1 MKRLPLVLIC
11 LACITSICKV
21 HSQQGVYTKYIPSL
35 ESLSGFWMNADTTA
49 IEPSVRN
56 FRAQALCNRDMTSL
70 SWFAS
75 APFSGGYHT
84 GVLKLNHQVLTAQA
98 WRWYPW
104 QALRKTSA
112 DGALVNSTVRMLPE
126 NDLVIWEITIKNTSA
141 AKKHFE
147 AEQDL
152 IGFISNYRH
161 EEWPWPYPYPTLK
174 GKLNER
180 TNEIVNVRN
189 NIGLKQGEYQITT
202 AEISAKHSQHALAET
217 FPSDSEILA
226 SGKYKIVERHSS
238 GFITGDHETS
248 CFTGFDLIDRPTKLV
263 TKNSGGPAYWI
274 FDLLP
279 NESKKIRF
287 IMSFASSKTKLKT
300 QLANWSHQFDKI
312 YSGIPATWAKKW
324 QQIFTPHNKLLS
336 ACFPTLQ
343 TKDSAI
349 NKVYYTGPLTMLYLL
364 HTNLPAHKRVYLTGG
379 PRWGASVTFYWD
391 LTEWS
396 GLWAVVDPTM
406 MKEQLISWIHID
418 PSKYF
423 GQDNFSGKGVGNGY
437 VANYWALFQLI
448 RSYITTTNDYTFL
461 STKID
466 QKTVLEHLTAY
477 AYNWKKISLFG
488 KPGSTEDIYKLAD
501 FGDDPWNLLECVPT
515 YIHIVPSFNAGYV
528 WMMRE
533 TAKFQNYAGNKAKA
547 STMITEADSM
557 AKRILGLYAGNGYWN
572 SLYPDNKK
580 VEIRH
585 VLDFMFIGKFMHNDL
600 PDSIKK
606 AMTEFAYRELITDHW
621 MRAQSLDDIAARNSD
636 RPDHGPLGAFDG
648 WPPGTMDALSALG
661 HTDSA
666 FLFYQHIAPV
676 TYEGCW
682 AQAHELWGADK
693 LNKNALVRIPERGW
707 NNRESSAGIDF
718 SQVLLKNFLGFY
730 PQIDGTV
737 MQNNQQGFSI
747 NCNLWNVYFK
757 GSYHTIHSNN
767 GTVTISGLP

>member
-1 MKRLPLVLIC
+1 MKKIYSLFLSLIC
-11 LACITSICKV
+11 LMTLHKV
-21 HSQQGVYTKYIPSL
+21 YGQQKNYAKYIPTL
-35 ESLSGFWMNADTTA
+35 ESLSGVWMNADTTA

-56 FRAQALCNRDMTSL
+56 FRAQALCNRDMSSL

-84 GVLKLNHQVLTAQA
+84 GLFRLNHQVLAAQS

-104 QALRKTSA
+104 QALRKTSIENA
-112 DGALVNSTVRMLPE
+112 AINSTVRMLPD
-126 NDLVIWEITIKNTSA
+126 NDLVMWEIEITNTSNT
-141 AKKHFE
+141 KKHFE

-152 IGFISNYRH
+152 IGFISNYQH

-189 NIGLKQGEYQITT
+189 NIGRMPNEYIITK
-202 AEISAKHSQHALAET
+202 AETSAKNSQDVLTES
-217 FPSDSEILA
+217 FPSDSEMLA
-226 SGKYKIVERHSS
+226 SNKYEIVDQTATS
-238 GFITGDHETS
+238 FITSDHETE
-248 CFTGFDLIDRPTKLV
+248 CYTGYDLIDMPSKLI
-263 TKNSGGPAYWI
+263 TQNSGATASWS

-279 NESKKIRF
+279 HASKKIRF
-287 IMSFASSKTKLKT
+287 MMSFAKNKTKLKV
-300 QLANWSHQFDKI
+300 QLNSWKQQYEKI
-312 YSGIPATWAKKW
+312 YASIPKTWARKW
-324 QQIFTPHNKLLS
+324 KQLFTPHNNLLS
-336 ACFPTLQ
+336 GCFPTLQ
-343 TKDSAI
+343 TKDSAVS
-349 NKVYYTGPLTMLYLL
+349 KVYYTGPLTMLYLL
-364 HTNLPAHKRVYLTGG
+364 NTNLPTHKRVNLTGG

-391 LTEWS
+391 ITEWS
-396 GLWAVVDPTM
+396 GLWAVVDPIM

-448 RSYITTTNDYTFL
+448 RSYITTTNDYAFL
-461 STKID
+461 SEIID
-466 QKTVLEHLTAY
+466 NKSVLQHLTDY
-477 AYNWKKISLFG
+477 ANNWKKVSIFG
-488 KPGSTEDIYKLAD
+488 QAGTTDDTYKLAD

-533 TAKFQNYAGNKAKA
+533 TAKFQQYAGNKVMAK
-547 STMITEADSM
+547 TMNLQADSM
-557 AKRILGLYAGNGYWN
+557 AKRVLSLYAGNGYWN
-572 SLYPDNKK
+572 SLYPNNKK

-585 VLDFMFIGKFMHNDL
+585 VLDFMFIGKFMHDDL

-606 AMTEFAYRELITDHW
+606 AMTDFAYRELITDHW
-621 MRAQSLDDIAARNSD
+621 MRAQSLNDIAAKNSD

-648 WPPGTMDALSALG
+648 WPPGTIDALSALG

-666 FLFYQHIAPV
+666 FQFYRNVLPV

-682 AQAHELWGADK
+682 AQAHELWGTNK

-718 SQVLLKNFLGFY
+718 SQVVLKNFLGFY
-730 PQIDGTV
+730 PQIDGSIIKKE
-737 MQNNQQGFSI
+737 QPNFSM
-747 NCNLWNVYFK
+747 NCHLYNVLFK
-757 GSYHTIHSNN
+757 GSYHDFHSEN
-767 GTVTISGLP
+767 GNVTITKQP